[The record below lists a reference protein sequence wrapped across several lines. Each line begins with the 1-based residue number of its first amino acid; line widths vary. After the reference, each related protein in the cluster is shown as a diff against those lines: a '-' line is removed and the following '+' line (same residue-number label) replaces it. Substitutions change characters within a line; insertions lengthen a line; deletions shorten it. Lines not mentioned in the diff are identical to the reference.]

1 MSSTQTLATSHEH
14 GECLEISEFRRL
26 KYFYG
31 QMLSPQDMQTEQNF
45 FREKLR
51 LHNRCLHGYGVV
63 CGLLVKPVPF
73 PEICETDAQK
83 ELRELEEERKR
94 KTEKRT
100 DKDNANLKREISEIE
115 QKIEA
120 LKKKLCYEK
129 PH

>member
-1 MSSTQTLATSHEH
+1 
-14 GECLEISEFRRL
+14 
-26 KYFYG
+26 
-31 QMLSPQDMQTEQNF
+31 
-45 FREKLR
+45 
-51 LHNRCLHGYGVV
+51 VV

-129 PH
+129 PHTKVQIECGLALDCRGNELVVRRRRIVDLMRSLSAD